1 MARKNIFLGLVILSL
16 FSGNILLALADNRG
30 NRTDEKTYLFPGTGF
45 FIKNR
50 EPYDDRE
57 AKEWFHSAVALERE
71 GNFAKALKIY
81 KKFTKRRTDLVIDF
95 EGTQVL
101 IGPEA
106 IYRLALIEEKQG
118 DWKSSFEHLELIAN
132 AYVLYDFNRV
142 AESLLRI
149 AEKIVTE
156 KQPKKWGF
164 VPRLSSSSENR
175 ARFLQIVEL
184 AKGPKFAPR
193 ALMILANLAIKDE
206 KEDEAIDA
214 LERLINFYPEN
225 FRSENAFFMLAEI
238 YRKKTAG
245 PSYDQH
251 SIKTALH
258 HYEDYLILYDNPPP
272 RDSSESLNDYQT
284 RLKDSSMR
292 KEQAQLGVN
301 EMSEILAESKIEV
314 GEYVEKY
321 GKYFLVRWKELG
333 NEPALK
339 FYREAI
345 DHYTN
350 TKAAREAEKRI
361 QSLTSEE

>member
-1 MARKNIFLGLVILSL
+1 MVRKNIFLRLVILSL
-16 FSGNILLALADNRG
+16 FSGNILLAVADNRG

-95 EGTQVL
+95 EGTRVL

-118 DWKSSFEHLELIAN
+118 DWKSSFEHLELIAK

-225 FRSENAFFMLAEI
+225 FRSEYAFFYACRNLPQKNS
-238 YRKKTAG
+238 RSVLRST
-245 PSYDQH
+245 QH
-251 SIKTALH
+251 
-258 HYEDYLILYDNPPP
+258 
-272 RDSSESLNDYQT
+272 
-284 RLKDSSMR
+284 KDSS
-292 KEQAQLGVN
+292 L
-301 EMSEILAESKIEV
+301 
-314 GEYVEKY
+314 
-321 GKYFLVRWKELG
+321 
-333 NEPALK
+333 
-339 FYREAI
+339 
-345 DHYTN
+345 
-350 TKAAREAEKRI
+350 
-361 QSLTSEE
+361 SLRGLFNSL